1 MCMGP
6 TSIPSSDNRVF
17 IQTACRLQ
25 SDNAM
30 YSASVLDRATVFCAC
45 DCQETTALASWKKKL
60 VCDQRLILSAAQSES
75 VKAINP
81 LLLALSN
88 TILIFGVVLMYRIIC
103 SATSRCF

>member
-6 TSIPSSDNRVF
+6 TFIPSLDSRVF
-17 IQTACRLQ
+17 IQTACQLQ

-30 YSASVLDRATVFCAC
+30 YSASVLDRATVFCAH
-45 DCQETTALASWKKKL
+45 DCHETTAPASWKKKP

-81 LLLALSN
+81 LLLASSN
-88 TILIFGVVLMYRIIC
+88 TILIFRVVLM
-103 SATSRCF
+103 